1 MSWQVLGVITI
12 SEEVTMKRL
21 IIAAMCLTCGLVL
34 ADQGD
39 ETQTEGPIEELQIRL
54 TAMEQIIV
62 TAEKTPVESSD
73 DFDSEIDSILLDA
86 AALEADEAEE

>member
-21 IIAAMCLTCGLVL
+21 IIAAMCLTCGLAL

-39 ETQTEGPIEELQIRL
+39 GTQTAGPIEELQIRL

-73 DFDSEIDSILLDA
+73 DFDREIESILLDA
-86 AALEADEAEE
+86 AVLEAEEAAE

>member
-21 IIAAMCLTCGLVL
+21 IIAAMCLTCGLAL

-39 ETQTEGPIEELQIRL
+39 ETQTEGPIEEIQGRR
-54 TAMEQIIV
+54 E
-62 TAEKTPVESSD
+62 
-73 DFDSEIDSILLDA
+73 
-86 AALEADEAEE
+86 

>member
-1 MSWQVLGVITI
+1 
-12 SEEVTMKRL
+12 MKRF
-21 IIAAMCLTCGLVL
+21 IIAAMCLTCGLAL

-39 ETQTEGPIEELQIRL
+39 ATQTEGPIEELQIRL

-73 DFDSEIDSILLDA
+73 DFDSEIESILLDA
-86 AALEADEAEE
+86 AVLEADEAAE

>member
-1 MSWQVLGVITI
+1 MSRQVLGVITI
-12 SEEVTMKRL
+12 SEEVTMKIL
-21 IIAAMCLTCGLVL
+21 IIAAMWLAGGLAL

-86 AALEADEAEE
+86 EALEAGEAGD

>member
-1 MSWQVLGVITI
+1 MSWPVLGVITI

-21 IIAAMCLTCGLVL
+21 IIAAMCLTCGLAL

-54 TAMEQIIV
+54 TALEQIIV

-73 DFDSEIDSILLDA
+73 DFDREIESILLDA
-86 AALEADEAEE
+86 AVLEAEEAAE

>member
-1 MSWQVLGVITI
+1 
-12 SEEVTMKRL
+12 MKRI
-21 IIAAMCLTCGLVL
+21 IIAAMCLTCGLAL

-39 ETQTEGPIEELQIRL
+39 ETQTEGPIEEIQVRL
-54 TAMEQIIV
+54 EAMEQIIV

-86 AALEADEAEE
+86 AALEAGEAAE